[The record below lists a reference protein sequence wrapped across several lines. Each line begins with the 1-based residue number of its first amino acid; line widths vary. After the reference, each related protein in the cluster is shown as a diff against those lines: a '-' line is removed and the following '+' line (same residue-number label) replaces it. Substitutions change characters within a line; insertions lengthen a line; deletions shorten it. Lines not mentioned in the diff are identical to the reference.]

1 MENDSLLKEILDS
14 LSNVDTVNMF
24 AHASGLTGDL
34 EVENRLKELDWENCI
49 NSLWEELLPVQE
61 PTRKKSRQILNE
73 DQPST
78 SAQSGD
84 GDETVNMEKPY

>member
-24 AHASGLTGDL
+24 AHANGLTGDL

-49 NSLWEELLPVQE
+49 NSL
-61 PTRKKSRQILNE
+61 
-73 DQPST
+73 
-78 SAQSGD
+78 
-84 GDETVNMEKPY
+84 